1 MLSKKGYYGQFGGCF
16 TPEILHNVMQELIE
30 AYTEARQDPRFW
42 AEFTDLL
49 QHISGRPTPLMF
61 AENLTRRLGGPQI
74 YIKREDFN
82 HTGAHKFNNAL
93 GQALLAKKMGKTR
106 IIAETGAG
114 QHGVATA
121 SVAAKLGLECT
132 IYMGEVDMQRQYPNV
147 FWMRRFGATVV
158 PVSSGDKT
166 LKDAVNAALADW
178 TGSAKHTHYVL
189 GTVCGPHP
197 FPEMVAW
204 FQSIIGIEARA
215 QILKE
220 ANRLPTAIYA
230 CVGGGSNAMG
240 CFGAFIEDREVQLIG
255 VEAGGEGIE
264 TGKHAARLA
273 SNDGSIGIAQG
284 YKSFFLQNADG
295 QMSETH
301 SVAAGLDYVGVSPII
316 AYLAEEK
323 RVRMIAATDGEA
335 NEALITCMKSEGI
348 IPALESSH
356 AFAGAFKEISRYT
369 AKDLILINQS
379 GRGDKDI
386 FNIAEALDDAEWKAF
401 IQSKA
406 EQHYGR

>member
-1 MLSKKGYYGQFGGCF
+1 MRSKDGYYGQFGGSF
-16 TPEILHNVMQELIE
+16 TPEILHNVMEELVA
-30 AYTEARQDPRFW
+30 AYTEARNNPHFW
-42 AEFTDLL
+42 HEFTALL
-49 QHISGRPTPLMF
+49 QQISGRPTPLMF
-61 AENLTRRLGGPQI
+61 AENLTQIWGGPKI

-132 IYMGEVDMQRQYPNV
+132 IYMGEIDMQRQYPNV

-166 LKDAVNAALADW
+166 LKDAVNAALGDW
-178 TGSAKHTHYVL
+178 IGSAHNTHYIL

-197 FPEMVAW
+197 FPEMVSW
-204 FQSIIGIEARA
+204 FQSVIGLEARA
-215 QILKE
+215 QILE
-220 ANRLPTAIYA
+220 RENRLPNAIYA

-240 CFGAFIEDREVQLIG
+240 CFGAFVEDQDTQLIG

-273 SNDGSIGIAQG
+273 SPDGSIGITQG

-295 QMSETH
+295 QMRETH
-301 SVAAGLDYVGVSPII
+301 SIAAGLDYIGVSPII
-316 AYLAEEK
+316 ADLAEQN
-323 RVRMIAATDGEA
+323 RVRMISATDTEA
-335 NEALITCMKSEGI
+335 SNALLACMKHEGI

-356 AFAGAFKEISRYT
+356 AFAGAFKEIARYN
-369 AKDLILINQS
+369 KNDLILINQS

-386 FNIAEALDDAEWKAF
+386 FNIAEALDDAEWKKF

-406 EQHYGR
+406 ESFNEK

>member
-1 MLSKKGYYGQFGGCF
+1 MQSKDGYYGQFGGAF
-16 TPEILHNVMQELIE
+16 TPEILHNVMQQLVA
-30 AYTEARQDPRFW
+30 AYTQARSEPHFW
-42 AEFTDLL
+42 QEFTQLL
-49 QHISGRPTPLMF
+49 QQISGRPTPLMF
-61 AENLTRRLGGPQI
+61 AENLTRLFNGPKI

-132 IYMGEVDMQRQYPNV
+132 IYMGEIDMQRQYPNV
-147 FWMRRFGATVV
+147 FWMRRFGAKVV

-178 TGSAKHTHYVL
+178 IGSADNTHYVL
-189 GTVCGPHP
+189 GTACGPHP

-204 FQSIIGIEARA
+204 FQSIIGTEARA
-215 QILKE
+215 QILE
-220 ANRLPTAIYA
+220 ATNRLPTAIYA

-240 CFGAFIEDREVQLIG
+240 CFGAFIEDQATQLIG
-255 VEAGGEGIE
+255 VEAGGEGVE

-273 SNDGSIGIAQG
+273 SDDGSIGITQG
-284 YKSFFLQNADG
+284 YKSFFLQNSDG
-295 QMSETH
+295 QMRETH
-301 SVAAGLDYVGVSPII
+301 SIAAGLDYIGVSPIL
-316 AYLAEEK
+316 AYLAEQK
-323 RVRMIAATDGEA
+323 RVRMQSATDEEA
-335 NEALITCMKSEGI
+335 TNALITCMKEEGI

-356 AFAGAFKEISRYT
+356 AFAGAFKEMSHYT
-369 AKDLILINQS
+369 KNDLILINQS

-386 FNIAEALDDAEWKAF
+386 FNIAEALNDSEWKSF

-406 EQHYGR
+406 RQSHDN

>member
-1 MLSKKGYYGQFGGCF
+1 MRAQNGYYGQFGGSF
-16 TPEILHNVMQELIE
+16 TPEILHNVMQQLVA
-30 AYTEARQDPRFW
+30 AYTEARNDPTFW
-42 AEFTDLL
+42 QQFTDLL
-49 QHISGRPTPLMF
+49 QQISGRPTPLMF
-61 AENLTRRLGGPQI
+61 AQNLTRLFKGPQI

-93 GQALLAKKMGKTR
+93 GQALLAKKMGKR
-106 IIAETGAG
+106 HIIAETGAG

-121 SVAAKLGLECT
+121 SVAAQLGLECT

-178 TGSAKHTHYVL
+178 IGSAEHTHYIL
-189 GTVCGPHP
+189 GTACGPHP

-215 QILKE
+215 QILK
-220 ANRLPTAIYA
+220 AAGRLPKAVYA

-240 CFGAFIEDREVQLIG
+240 CFGAFIEDPSVELIG
-255 VEAGGEGIE
+255 VEAGGKGIE
-264 TGKHAARLA
+264 TGQHAARLA
-273 SNDGSIGIAQG
+273 STDGSIGITQG

-295 QMSETH
+295 QMRETH
-301 SVAAGLDYVGVSPII
+301 SIAAGLDYIGISPIL
-316 AYLAEEK
+316 AYLAEQK
-323 RVRMIAATDGEA
+323 RVRIQSATDAEA
-335 NEALITCMKSEGI
+335 TEALLSCMKHEGI

-356 AFAGAFKEISRYT
+356 AFAGAFKETARYT
-369 AKDLILINQS
+369 ADDIILINQS

-386 FNIAEALDDAEWKAF
+386 FNIAEALDDAEWKTF
-401 IQSKA
+401 IQAKA
-406 EQHYGR
+406 AQHHGK

>member
-1 MLSKKGYYGQFGGCF
+1 MLSKNGYYGQFGGSF
-16 TPEILHNVMQELIE
+16 TPEILHNVMQELVS
-30 AYTEARQDPRFW
+30 AYTESRQDPLFW
-42 AEFTDLL
+42 QEFTRLL
-49 QHISGRPTPLMF
+49 QQISGRPTPLMF
-61 AENLTRRLGGPQI
+61 AENLTRRFNGPKI

-132 IYMGEVDMQRQYPNV
+132 IYMGEIDMQRQYPNV

-158 PVSSGDKT
+158 PVSSGEKT
-166 LKDAVNAALADW
+166 LKDAVNAALGDW
-178 TGSAKHTHYVL
+178 TGSADTTHYVL

-204 FQSIIGIEARA
+204 FQSIIGIEARD

-220 ANRLPTAIYA
+220 AHCLPTAIYA

-240 CFGAFIEDREVQLIG
+240 CFGAFIEDQDVQLIG
-255 VEAGGEGIE
+255 VEAAGEGIE
-264 TGKHAARLA
+264 TGKHSARLA
-273 SNDGSIGIAQG
+273 SPDGSIGIAQG
-284 YKSFFLQNADG
+284 YKSFFLQNKEG

-316 AYLAEEK
+316 AYLAEQN
-323 RVRMIAATDGEA
+323 RVRMISATDVEA
-335 NEALITCMKSEGI
+335 NEALITCMKCEGI

-356 AFAGAFKEISRYT
+356 AFAGAFKEVSRYT
-369 AKDLILINQS
+369 SEDVILINQS

-386 FNIAEALDDAEWKAF
+386 FNIAEALNDAEWKTF

-406 EQHYGR
+406 EQNHGH